1 MLIHDVEGWTALK
14 AHVERIQSHIGV
26 NITAFERKL
35 TLFFSAIPLSRFSP
49 LFCCCVFRVEKNA
62 LDVINDSETV

>member
-14 AHVERIQSHIGV
+14 AHVERIQSNIGV

-35 TLFFSAIPLSRFSP
+35 T
-49 LFCCCVFRVEKNA
+49 
-62 LDVINDSETV
+62 